1 VKTAVAAGTG
11 TRGGVAADSQSHAPS
26 AARSAAGSAAAA
38 TRGTVGTVAPYRFA
52 LMRVAVISDVHG
64 NRPALDAVLEAIDGD
79 GVDEIWSLGDVVGYG
94 ADPEG
99 CTRLVDARAA
109 ISLAGNHDLVVA
121 GTLSIDEF
129 AHDAREAAEW
139 SRDALPPDL
148 LEELGSRMPGGERAG
163 VQLFHASI
171 RDPVWEYVID
181 PRTAHL
187 CLERQRT
194 PLCLIG
200 HSHVQ
205 LVWGYE
211 DGEVVGGAVENGAR
225 LAYGSGGPYIV
236 NPGSVGQPRDGDWRA
251 AYTTLDLDAG
261 TATWR
266 RVEYDVRAAQAAI
279 RDAGLPLRLAARLA
293 EGR

>member
-1 VKTAVAAGTG
+1 
-11 TRGGVAADSQSHAPS
+11 
-26 AARSAAGSAAAA
+26 
-38 TRGTVGTVAPYRFA
+38 
-52 LMRVAVISDVHG
+52 MISDVHG
-64 NRPALDAVLEAIDGD
+64 NLPALEAVLAAVDAE
-79 GVDEIWSLGDVVGYG
+79 GVDETWCLGDVVGYG
-94 ADPEG
+94 ADPEA
-99 CTRLVDARAA
+99 CMRLVDDRSAVC
-109 ISLAGNHDLVVA
+109 LAGNHDLVVA
-121 GTLSIDEF
+121 GTLSIEEF
-129 AHDAREAAEW
+129 AHDARAAAEW
-139 SRDALPPDL
+139 SRDVLSEERL
-148 LEELGSRMPGGERAG
+148 LELGGRLPGGERSG
-163 VQLFHASI
+163 VQLFHGSI

-187 CLERQRT
+187 CLERQRM

-211 DGEVVGGAVENGAR
+211 QGEVVGGAVQADAVLSYDG
-225 LAYGSGGPYIV
+225 GGPYIV

-251 AYTTLDLDAG
+251 AYATLDLDAG

-279 RDAGLPLRLAARLA
+279 RDAGLPARLAARLA